1 MAVSSLSSASGSQST
16 SVTAAASSGVSPA
29 KSLLT
34 TSAVAVRV
42 LSWYSPQAP
51 PRSGRSTR
59 RRKLGMTLR
68 SSCSMSSA

>member
-16 SVTAAASSGVSPA
+16 SVTAGALVGRVAA

-42 LSWYSPQAP
+42 RSW
-51 PRSGRSTR
+51 
-59 RRKLGMTLR
+59 
-68 SSCSMSSA
+68 